1 MNWRGGHVT
10 VSMKLLHL
18 RFSLLLSHFQPIF
31 VSFVAVSAVLSCML
45 FNSRPC
51 QNNPDRSSMICECR
65 SFGWFE
71 WLAMIGDCVPSTS
84 KQHPVTTS
92 TKACPPKYSQ
102 KLLKPC
108 WIRILTSDMAL
119 KQQGQKTRWNSDK
132 PHTVLKMPV
141 TLNANRGRVYS
152 SEYKKPPH
160 IWNSDQGYTNCP
172 LRKPHCCSKRLKPFS
187 LTHIFSYALY
197 LSLCMSFQFYSL

>member
-1 MNWRGGHVT
+1 
-10 VSMKLLHL
+10 MKIIWYLHQWNSIL
-18 RFSLLLSHFQPIF
+18 MDLEIWYWIYHNLFLLLEDNKTVLHQALYYRYEF
-31 VSFVAVSAVLSCML
+31 VISLWLVNGVL
-45 FNSRPC
+45 
-51 QNNPDRSSMICECR
+51 
-65 SFGWFE
+65 
-71 WLAMIGDCVPSTS
+71 STS

-92 TKACPPKYSQ
+92 NKACPPKYSQ

-119 KQQGQKTRWNSDK
+119 KQQGQKTRWNGDK

-152 SEYKKPPH
+152 SEYKKPPN
-160 IWNSDQGYTNCP
+160 IWNSDQGCTNCP

-187 LTHIFSYALY
+187 LTHIFSYTLY
-197 LSLCMSFQFYSL
+197 LSLCISFQFYSL